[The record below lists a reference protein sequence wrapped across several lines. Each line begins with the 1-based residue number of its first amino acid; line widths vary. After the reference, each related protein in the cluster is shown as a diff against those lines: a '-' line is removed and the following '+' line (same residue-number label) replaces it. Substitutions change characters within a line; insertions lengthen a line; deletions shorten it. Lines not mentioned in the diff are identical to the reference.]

1 VPTVDI
7 KEVLAMSISSE
18 ATLQSAP
25 RSANL
30 RDVLDPGEDRLLA
43 RIAIDKAKAGDA
55 VALRFVVGRLY
66 PRPRGRAIALDL
78 PPDMRQGNVV
88 AVFDATLQA
97 MASGEITPEE
107 ARSVT
112 LVLDGR
118 LRVLEAWAREQ
129 VLERVERF
137 ATGGLL
143 YPEAPVFDWH
153 PDDEKDLPEPPGFAA
168 AWRQH
173 EAEWAEYEV
182 KRAEID
188 AKAAM
193 PGGRRVDAPSPPG
206 EGVSPAKHLHPQ
218 AMPTPPGDTATAK
231 GEVGDSDDHLHSA
244 CICTSRPG
252 PTGDFTAG
260 VEGPG

>member
-1 VPTVDI
+1 MVDI
-7 KEVLAMSISSE
+7 ERVSAMSISSQ

-25 RSANL
+25 RSATFRAFL
-30 RDVLDPGEDRLLA
+30 EPGEDRLLA

-66 PRPRGRAIALDL
+66 PRPRGRAIVLDL

-88 AVFDATLQA
+88 AVFDAILRA
-97 MASGEITPEE
+97 MAAGEITPEE
-107 ARSVT
+107 ARAVT

-118 LRVLEAWAREQ
+118 LRVLEAWERELR
-129 VLERVERF
+129 LERVQRF
-137 ATGGLL
+137 AAGGLL

-182 KRAEID
+182 KRAEVEARGAVPD
-188 AKAAM
+188 SRK
-193 PGGRRVDAPSPPG
+193 VDAPSPPG
-206 EGVSPAKHLHPQ
+206 HGVSPANHLRPQ
-218 AMPTPPGDTATAK
+218 ASPTPPGDTATAK
-231 GEVGDSDDHLHSA
+231 GEAGDSGDHLHSA

-252 PTGDFTAG
+252 PTRDFTAG